1 MGTRIVLDTNFLLI
15 PGQFK
20 IDIFE
25 EIRNIMNEPYD
36 LCIFQETIQELSN
49 IAEKASKDKNNA
61 KIALMLIKQ
70 KNLKSLK
77 NSSIEKSYID
87 RIILSN
93 IDSKCIVCTQDQ
105 ALKRLLK
112 AKFKG
117 LRIITLKSKKH
128 LALV

>member
-1 MGTRIVLDTNFLLI
+1 VLDTNFLLI

>member
-1 MGTRIVLDTNFLLI
+1 MLDTNFLLI

-20 IDIFE
+20 MDIFE

>member
-1 MGTRIVLDTNFLLI
+1 
-15 PGQFK
+15 
-20 IDIFE
+20 
-25 EIRNIMNEPYD
+25 MNEPYD

>member
-1 MGTRIVLDTNFLLI
+1 MLDTNFLLI

>member
-1 MGTRIVLDTNFLLI
+1 VGTRIVLDTNFLLI

>member
-1 MGTRIVLDTNFLLI
+1 VLDTNFLLI

-20 IDIFE
+20 MDIFE

>member
-1 MGTRIVLDTNFLLI
+1 MLDTNFLLI

-105 ALKRLLK
+105 ALKRFLK